1 MVPAQIFTRGL
12 SHPPFTFSSAA
23 PAAAKSEGGEPGR
36 LIVTADGSH
45 SRLTVMDEEDPPEA
59 KGPRGSPAIAN
70 PTVPKV
76 FSRSNH
82 EGTGLTKIT
91 QGYFYG
97 CVF

>member
-1 MVPAQIFTRGL
+1 MFTRGL

-70 PTVPKV
+70 PTVPKSFLGRITRGQAELKLPKATFTDA
-76 FSRSNH
+76 FS
-82 EGTGLTKIT
+82 T
-91 QGYFYG
+91 F
-97 CVF
+97 F